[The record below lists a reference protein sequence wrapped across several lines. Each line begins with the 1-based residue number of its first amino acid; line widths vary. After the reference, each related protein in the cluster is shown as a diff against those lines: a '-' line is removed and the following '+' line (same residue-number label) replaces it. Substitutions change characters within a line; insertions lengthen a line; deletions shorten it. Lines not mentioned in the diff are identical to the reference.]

1 VITPSAPAETCL
13 AAARDPSSAGFQTS
27 QRQSSA
33 SHPMLIGSGI
43 ETIGGHGRMDTG
55 APSTPATARS
65 HRAFLTRRLRD
76 NPSSPL
82 FSVVRLPISPRFRC
96 LACLPLGDD
105 CLFTEST
112 FGMLMAFRG
121 EGRFRGGAVIVRGK
135 AARRPSIVD
144 VVTVCATPCTV
155 SSTGDHAAA
164 PGSLRLLADDEPLVC
179 HGGKR

>member
-1 VITPSAPAETCL
+1 VITPSA
-13 AAARDPSSAGFQTS
+13 PSSAGFQTS

-33 SHPMLIGSGI
+33 SHRMLIGSGI

-55 APSTPATARS
+55 APSTPATARR
-65 HRAFLTRRLRD
+65 HRAFLPRRLRD

-82 FSVVRLPISPRFRC
+82 FSVVMLPTSPRFRC
-96 LACLPLGDD
+96 LACLTLGGD

-121 EGRFRGGAVIVRGK
+121 AGRFRDRQVIVRGN
-135 AARRPSIVD
+135 AAQRPSIVD
-144 VVTVCATPCTV
+144 VVTVCATPFTV
-155 SSTGDHAAA
+155 SPTGDHAAA
-164 PGSLRLLADDEPLVC
+164 PGPFRLLADDELLVC